1 MQNQQEDAI
10 DSVEELF
17 QRTGEYLET
26 RVDLVK
32 LKAIDKSSDVI
43 SSLAAFV
50 AIILVF
56 LLFILSVN
64 IGVAIWLGD
73 LLGKTFYG
81 VFIVGGFYVIVGWI
95 LYLFRDRWLKSPV
108 SKLISEKVIK

>member
-1 MQNQQEDAI
+1 MQNQPEDSM

-26 RVDLVK
+26 RVDLAK

-43 SSLAAFV
+43 SSLAASVVIVLF
-50 AIILVF
+50 F

-64 IGVAIWLGD
+64 IGVAIWIGES
-73 LLGKTFYG
+73 LGKIFYG
-81 VFIVGGFYVIVGWI
+81 FFIVAGFYAIVGFI
-95 LYLFRDRWLKSPV
+95 LYLFRDKWLKSPV
-108 SKLISEKVIK
+108 SKLIIEKVIK